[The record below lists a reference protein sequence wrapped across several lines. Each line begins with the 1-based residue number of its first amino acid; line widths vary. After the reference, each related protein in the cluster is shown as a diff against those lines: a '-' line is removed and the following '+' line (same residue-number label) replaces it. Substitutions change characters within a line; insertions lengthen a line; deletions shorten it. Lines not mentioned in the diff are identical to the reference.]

1 MVCHTFQP
9 LFDYTAGQFVNNSIV
24 SLCGGNHISH
34 LIKWALDVNRNSN
47 LPVLVGNPLFLV
59 NISCIHFMSILL
71 KPPFFSWQGWN
82 LGDIGFRG
90 PKAQHY
96 NDVLVISYSWQDH
109 ARQGHA
115 NLEISNTNSRNWVF
129 SPSPLKAR
137 RKVLKLCDQL
147 IVHRWEDLWIIQDIK
162 LLFQILA
169 HNLQPANYSLRF
181 RGLTHCTETNIAF
194 TWLKHLITQFKIHYA
209 ISSLPSHTEA

>member
-1 MVCHTFQP
+1 M
-9 LFDYTAGQFVNNSIV
+9 TA
-24 SLCGGNHISH
+24 

-82 LGDIGFRG
+82 LSDIGFRG

-147 IVHRWEDLWIIQDIK
+147 IVHCWEDLWIIQDKTPFPNSDPQPATCK
-162 LLFQILA
+162 LL
-169 HNLQPANYSLRF
+169 PPVSRF
-181 RGLTHCTETNIAF
+181 DALYRNKHCVYMT
-194 TWLKHLITQFKIHYA
+194 
-209 ISSLPSHTEA
+209 